1 MKRDIT
7 LFLSDII
14 ENMKLAEDLITD
26 IEYQS
31 FITDKMRHY
40 AVLRCIEIIGEA
52 AKHITDEIKLVN
64 PMIPWKEMA
73 GMRDKV
79 IHFYMGIDFEVVW
92 QVVKVRYPLLRSE
105 IEDVLNNMKND
116 K

>member
-1 MKRDIT
+1 MKRKVK
-7 LFLSDII
+7 LFLGDII
-14 ENMKLAEDLITD
+14 ENMKMAEDLTSG

-31 FITDKMRHY
+31 FITDKTRHY

-52 AKHITDEIKLVN
+52 AKHISEEIRSES

-79 IHFYMGIDFEVVW
+79 IHFYMGIDFDVVW
-92 QVVKVRYPLLRSE
+92 QVVTVRYPLLRPE
-105 IEDVLNNMKND
+105 IEDVFSKTEE
-116 K
+116 